1 MGENKVLVWKKVWT
15 WIKHHWYIPVILVL
29 VLACILAGQ
38 GVKNKYFDI
47 MLQSR
52 ENYKKEIEIIKKNNA
67 EEKEKTLDALKRY
80 QESLTKIEEDFSV
93 KMEELPKKEKK
104 EVEAVIKKFDND
116 PDKLAEEIAN
126 ILGAQNV

>member
-1 MGENKVLVWKKVWT
+1 
-15 WIKHHWYIPVILVL
+15 
-29 VLACILAGQ
+29 
-38 GVKNKYFDI
+38 